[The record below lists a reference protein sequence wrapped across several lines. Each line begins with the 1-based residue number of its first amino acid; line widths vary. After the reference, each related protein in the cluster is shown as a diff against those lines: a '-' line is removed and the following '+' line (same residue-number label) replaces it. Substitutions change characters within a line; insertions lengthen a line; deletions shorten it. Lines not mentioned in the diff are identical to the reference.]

1 MGHSGATPS
10 LFTLAHVMGETTVHD
25 QQPRLNLSQPKY
37 SPFLLCFR
45 VIKVKFMTN
54 KTRPQTYLWVLCAS
68 AMALAA
74 CSSTQSSSNQG
85 ARLEASASSDL
96 KANIEVKEIIRGKGC
111 SGSFLKLFKTGD
123 SKFLAQSGIDMA
135 TDEGKAKAAAAYD
148 ALYGSKGGEIL
159 TDIIVNPIYQTEN
172 KMSILGGEVCA
183 SVVGYRG
190 VITSWDKVSK

>member
-1 MGHSGATPS
+1 MFKTPIPFYS
-10 LFTLAHVMGETTVHD
+10 WLLFGCSV
-25 QQPRLNLSQPKY
+25 
-37 SPFLLCFR
+37 
-45 VIKVKFMTN
+45 
-54 KTRPQTYLWVLCAS
+54 
-68 AMALAA
+68 ALVG

-111 SGSFLKLFKTGD
+111 SGTFLRLFKTGE

-172 KMSILGGEVCA
+172 KSSIFGGEVCA

-190 VITSWDKVSK
+190 VITSWNKLSK